1 MLSELLK
8 VQLNSDLIRLICF
21 INYLIVLSSLKQKT
35 ISGVLWSCVER
46 FSVQGI
52 QFVIMVIIL
61 LPSDYG
67 MIGMLAI
74 FIAIAQ
80 TLIDSGFS
88 NALIQKKDRSEIDYS
103 TVFYFNIVVGII
115 LYFIL
120 FFSSPLIAR
129 FYNTPELTGLTR
141 VLALN
146 LFINSLAVVQRAIL
160 SIKIDFKTQAKAS
173 FSAAIISGIVGIV
186 MAVTGFGGWSLAVL
200 AVLNAFVNTVLLWI
214 FSKWIPL
221 KVFSFESFKKL
232 FAFGS
237 KLLASGLLD
246 TIYRNIY
253 TIVIGKKFASTDLG
267 YFTRADQFAQF
278 PS

>member
-35 ISGVLWSCVER
+35 LSGVLWSCVER

-52 QFVIMVIIL
+52 QFVIMVIMARIL

-103 TVFYFNIVVGII
+103 TVFYFNIAVGIV

-146 LFINSLAVVQRAIL
+146 LFINSAASSIIVRSAPKFVSNTYLNPKDFNAATIL
-160 SIKIDFKTQAKAS
+160 PVDIVPAS
-173 FSAAIISGIVGIV
+173 NPNSSPIATLTEGA
-186 MAVTGFGGWSLAVL
+186 T
-200 AVLNAFVNTVLLWI
+200 
-214 FSKWIPL
+214 
-221 KVFSFESFKKL
+221 
-232 FAFGS
+232 
-237 KLLASGLLD
+237 
-246 TIYRNIY
+246 
-253 TIVIGKKFASTDLG
+253 
-267 YFTRADQFAQF
+267 
-278 PS
+278 